1 MLLHALDELVPPPCA
16 KLLHL
21 KRRELI
27 IKLLLLSHLLGN
39 GNMRR
44 LGVIH
49 WHRLIEEILRL
60 PALVGWWSAAY
71 TDVKIVSTSRVFG
84 KVGRLDTVDGQISF
98 LLVEKDLLNHFHNLI
113 AAKKSQLRIR
123 VFIVFQKLQS
133 VWILTF
139 LTSIY
144 SHALVQH
151 ES

>member
-44 LGVIH
+44 LGVIR

-60 PALVGWWSAAY
+60 PTLVCWWSAAY

-84 KVGRLDTVDGQISF
+84 EVGRLHTVDGQISF
-98 LLVEKDLLNHFHNLI
+98 LVVEKDLLDHFHNLI
-113 AAKKSQLRIR
+113 AAKK
-123 VFIVFQKLQS
+123 VN
-133 VWILTF
+133 
-139 LTSIY
+139 Y
-144 SHALVQH
+144 G
-151 ES
+151 

>member
-44 LGVIH
+44 LGVIC
-49 WHRLIEEILRL
+49 WHGLIEEILRL

-71 TDVKIVSTSRVFG
+71 TDVKIVSTCRVFG
-84 KVGRLDTVDGQISF
+84 EVGRLHTVDGQISF
-98 LLVEKDLLNHFHNLI
+98 LLVEKDLLDHIHNFI

-123 VFIVFQKLQS
+123 FFIVSKNCNLYGYLLF
-133 VWILTF
+133 
-139 LTSIY
+139 
-144 SHALVQH
+144 
-151 ES
+151 